1 MDDLESNIRKMK
13 RYYRNDIEAVQSAL
27 DPDETYYY
35 YKKRHIATLT
45 MSCKDGQVGISF
57 EFVDLHEKDS

>member
-1 MDDLESNIRKMK
+1 MDDIEKNIRKMK
-13 RYYRNDIEAVQSAL
+13 RYYGDDIEAVQSAL

-57 EFVDLHEKDS
+57 EFVDLHEKDI

>member
-1 MDDLESNIRKMK
+1 MDDIEKNIRKMK
-13 RYYRNDIEAVQSAL
+13 RYYGDDIEAVQSAL

-45 MSCKDGQVGISF
+45 MACKGSQVGISF
-57 EFVDLHEKDS
+57 EFVDLHEKDI

>member
-1 MDDLESNIRKMK
+1 MK
-13 RYYRNDIEAVQSAL
+13 RYYGDDIEAVQSAL

-35 YKKRHIATLT
+35 YKKRHVATLT

-57 EFVDLHEKDS
+57 EFVDLHEKDI